1 VAVQRLNGVTCQ
13 QKEGE
18 NVFSAID
25 WTGGLTDAWTKVAEG
40 APKIVYFLLVLFI
53 GLFVTKIITKAV
65 TKLAYR
71 LNIDSLLEKA
81 GIGKHVRSAGL
92 TGAQLIGKAVKYFLT
107 FVVITT
113 AFAVF
118 GPDNP
123 ISKLLDRF
131 VLMLPRVVVAAAIIV
146 ITGLVARF
154 AQGMLSRL
162 GQTAE
167 GVEGVQVPAVAIKA
181 APIAIWFVGGFAA
194 VDQLGVAPGT
204 VRTLFTAALAMIVGI
219 GIVAIGGSGISAM
232 RPRWDSALGKWDA
245 AKSVVPQGDRTLAP
259 PQPVAGE

>member
-1 VAVQRLNGVTCQ
+1 
-13 QKEGE
+13 
-18 NVFSAID
+18 VFSAIE
-25 WTGGLTDAWTKVAEG
+25 WSAGLEDAWSKVASG

-65 TKLAYR
+65 TKLAHR
-71 LNIDSLLEKA
+71 LNIDALLERA
-81 GIGKHVRSAGL
+81 GIGAHVRRAGL

-118 GPDNP
+118 GPNNP

-131 VLMLPRVVVAAAIIV
+131 VLILPRVVVAAAIIV

-154 AQGMLSRL
+154 AQGMLTRL

-167 GVEGVQVPAVAIKA
+167 GVDGVQVPAVAIKA

-194 VDQLGVAPGT
+194 VDQLGIAPGT

-245 AKSVVPQGDRTLAP
+245 AKTVETKSGAP
-259 PQPVAGE
+259 LSPPVPVAGE